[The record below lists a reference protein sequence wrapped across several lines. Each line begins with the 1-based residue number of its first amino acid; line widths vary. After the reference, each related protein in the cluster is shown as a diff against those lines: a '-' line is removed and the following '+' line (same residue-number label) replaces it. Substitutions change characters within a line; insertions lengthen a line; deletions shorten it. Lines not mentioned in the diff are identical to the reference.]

1 MDPWDGPKTLLVK
14 FQMEKPKIFYKL
26 YNQDHSSYDT
36 KFSVSSFV
44 LHTIKYFRNLL

>member
-1 MDPWDGPKTLLVK
+1 MDLWHGHKTLLVK

-26 YNQDHSSYDT
+26 YTQDHSSYDT

-44 LHTIKYFRNLL
+44 LHTITYVRNLL